1 MPKKRKFYNVFNIV
15 ITAGI
20 TCLFVALGALRFLK
34 SYLRLKESVADL
46 WQSLAYYFKA
56 LFGARDS
63 PVPRVARY
71 SEVWGKPTFAP
82 KDMQGFFKSA
92 ERYFALLFDGKNARE
107 YFGRIAQSVG
117 KFSKIILI
125 VLPCLV
131 VLKNV
136 IERLY
141 AKENTKH
148 NRDTLPLKIFK
159 SAAKVT
165 YQPVKRFVREYIAFL
180 RAYPIIFK
188 CWAALWLAHLNFISI
203 ILEFFAYYFYFAASF
218 DMPSLYV
225 QAVKLFADLRVPFKA
240 FPWHVT
246 GAIAWLIFNK
256 WRKKIAVDRLQHF
269 EARNCG
275 FINELPIVSLACG
288 SMGKKK
294 TTAGTDMA
302 LSQTVMLRQEA
313 FSRLQKTDMK
323 FPFFPWIC
331 FEDDIKANMESGRV
345 YNLASIKTWI
355 AEKQKAYDSHH
366 SDKVILYGY
375 ESKKYGLYYDDCLK
389 RQYIFEVLETYAK
402 LYFIYVIES
411 SLLVANYS
419 IREDDILLN
428 AGNFPLRSYDFFP
441 KKPAAQSRYAHIL
454 DFDVLRLGKKVITNN
469 PKAGSFEFGVVVITE
484 VGKERKNNLELTD
497 VKGKAKETNQKND
510 LFNVW
515 LKMCRHAATVDNYPF
530 IKVIT
535 DEQRA
540 ESWGAD
546 ARDLCDILTI
556 VGSGK
561 PKLALPFYTIE
572 DMIACIAF
580 SRFMRLYYDFRYRRG
595 DNTLLVYLLKSV
607 VGWIYKRNER
617 LYNRF
622 GYSVLSIEKERGTQ
636 DGKIEKKRYYLA
648 DYKIY
653 RDRFS
658 TDCFS
663 DYFNDLALK
672 TKVGLRD
679 YLKYRTS
686 KASVEELKAQNS
698 YFINGLYGNAENSRG
713 EGRSA

>member
-1 MPKKRKFYNVFNIV
+1 MSGKRKVVYIALTVVLTAVFLLIGV
-15 ITAGI
+15 
-20 TCLFVALGALRFLK
+20 LVFEK
-34 SYLRLKESVADL
+34 SYLRIWESCKDL
-46 WQSLAYYFKA
+46 GNSAKYYFCEIFGIEHSTNVTVGNNSNVIDEGGLLPDTPQEFGTKA
-56 LFGARDS
+56 GI
-63 PVPRVARY
+63 
-71 SEVWGKPTFAP
+71 
-82 KDMQGFFKSA
+82 
-92 ERYFALLFDGKNARE
+92 YFRLLINGKNITAWTGLIGQKTVVTARFLVLAIPFFLLLGFAIKKL
-107 YFGRIAQSVG
+107 YGR
-117 KFSKIILI
+117 
-125 VLPCLV
+125 
-131 VLKNV
+131 
-136 IERLY
+136 R
-141 AKENTKH
+141 NTKH
-148 NRDTLPLKIFK
+148 NRDTLPLRIFK
-159 SAAKVT
+159 GFSAVT
-165 YQPVKRFVREYIAFL
+165 YQPLKRFVIGYIEFL
-180 RAYPIIFK
+180 KTYEKI
-188 CWAALWLAHLNFISI
+188 
-203 ILEFFAYYFYFAASF
+203 
-218 DMPSLYV
+218 
-225 QAVKLFADLRVPFKA
+225 
-240 FPWHVT
+240 VT
-246 GAIAWLIFNK
+246 AWLILWAFHLNLATIVIEFIAYYLYFAVSYK
-256 WRKKIAVDRLQHF
+256 LSTVYVQICKLVVDLQVAVKHFPWWSLGGVGWILFCRWREKLGTGLLRHN

-275 FINELPIVSLACG
+275 FIKELPIVTMICG

-331 FEDDIKANMESGRV
+331 FENDIKANMESGRV
-345 YNLASIKTWI
+345 YNLASIHTWI
-355 AEKQKAYDSHH
+355 AEKRKEYDSHH

-375 ESKKYGLYYDDCLK
+375 DGKKYGLYYDDCLK

-411 SLLVANYS
+411 SLLVSNYS

-441 KKPAAQSRYAHIL
+441 KKPAPHSRYAHIL
-454 DFDVLRLGKKVITNN
+454 DFDVLRLGKKVIANN

-679 YLKYRTS
+679 YLEYRTS

-698 YFINGLYGNAENSRG
+698 YFINGLYGNAEESSG

>member
-1 MPKKRKFYNVFNIV
+1 MSGKRKGVYIALTVVLTAVFLLIGV
-15 ITAGI
+15 
-20 TCLFVALGALRFLK
+20 LVFRK
-34 SYLRLKESVADL
+34 SYLRIWEACKDFGNSVK
-46 WQSLAYYFKA
+46 YYFCEI
-56 LFGARDS
+56 FGIEHS
-63 PVPRVARY
+63 TNV
-71 SEVWGKPTFAP
+71 T
-82 KDMQGFFKSA
+82 
-92 ERYFALLFDGKNARE
+92 
-107 YFGRIAQSVG
+107 VG
-117 KFSKIILI
+117 NNS
-125 VLPCLV
+125 
-131 VLKNV
+131 NV
-136 IERLY
+136 IEGGGQSIMPDTPQEFGTKAGIYFRLLINGKNITAWTGLIGEKTAMTARFLVLAIPFFLLLGFAIKKLY
-141 AKENTKH
+141 GRRNTKH
-148 NRDTLPLKIFK
+148 NGDTLPLKIFK
-159 SAAKVT
+159 RVSAVT
-165 YQPVKRFVREYIAFL
+165 YQPLKRFVIDYIEFL
-180 RAYPIIFK
+180 KTYEKI
-188 CWAALWLAHLNFISI
+188 
-203 ILEFFAYYFYFAASF
+203 
-218 DMPSLYV
+218 
-225 QAVKLFADLRVPFKA
+225 VK
-240 FPWHVT
+240 
-246 GAIAWLIFNK
+246 AWLILWTFHLNLATIVIEFIAYYLYFAVSYK
-256 WRKKIAVDRLQHF
+256 LSTVYVQICKLVVDLQVVLKHFPWWSLGGVGWILFCRWREKLAAGLLRHN

-275 FINELPIVSLACG
+275 FIKELPIVTMICG

-345 YNLASIKTWI
+345 YNLASIHTWI
-355 AEKQKAYDSHH
+355 AEKQKTYETGSEL
-366 SDKVILYGY
+366 LYGY
-375 ESKKYGLYYDDCLK
+375 DGKKYGLYFDDCLK

-441 KKPAAQSRYAHIL
+441 KKPAPHSRYAHIL
-454 DFDVLRLGKKVITNN
+454 DFDVLRLGKKVIANN

-497 VKGKAKETNQKND
+497 VKGKSKETNQKND

-515 LKMCRHAATVDNYPF
+515 LKMCRHAATVDNFPF

-595 DNTLLVYLLKSV
+595 DNTLFVYLLKSV

-622 GYSVLSIEKERGTQ
+622 GYSMLSIEKERGTQ
-636 DGKIEKKRYYLA
+636 DGKMEKKRYYLA

-679 YLKYRTS
+679 YLEYRTS

-698 YFINGLYGNAENSRG
+698 YFINGLYGNAEESRG

>member
-1 MPKKRKFYNVFNIV
+1 MSGKRKVVYIALTVVLTAVFLLIGV
-15 ITAGI
+15 
-20 TCLFVALGALRFLK
+20 LVFEK
-34 SYLRLKESVADL
+34 SYLRIWESCKDL
-46 WQSLAYYFKA
+46 GNSAKYYFCEI
-56 LFGARDS
+56 FGIEHS
-63 PVPRVARY
+63 TNV
-71 SEVWGKPTFAP
+71 T
-82 KDMQGFFKSA
+82 
-92 ERYFALLFDGKNARE
+92 
-107 YFGRIAQSVG
+107 VG
-117 KFSKIILI
+117 NNS
-125 VLPCLV
+125 
-131 VLKNV
+131 NV
-136 IERLY
+136 IEGGEQSIMPDTPQEFGTKAGVYLKLLINGKNITAWTGLIGKKTGVLARFLVLAIPFFLLLGFAIKKLY
-141 AKENTKH
+141 GRRNTKH
-148 NRDTLPLKIFK
+148 NHDTVPLRIFK
-159 SAAKVT
+159 GFSAVT
-165 YQPVKRFVREYIAFL
+165 YQPLKRFVIGYIEFL
-180 RAYPIIFK
+180 KTYEKI
-188 CWAALWLAHLNFISI
+188 
-203 ILEFFAYYFYFAASF
+203 
-218 DMPSLYV
+218 
-225 QAVKLFADLRVPFKA
+225 
-240 FPWHVT
+240 VT
-246 GAIAWLIFNK
+246 AWLILWAFHLNLATIVIEFIAYYLYFAVSYK
-256 WRKKIAVDRLQHF
+256 LSTVYVQICKLVVDLQIVLKHFPWWSLGGVGWILFCRWREKLGTGLLRHN

-275 FINELPIVSLACG
+275 FIKELPIVTMICG

-294 TTAGTDMA
+294 TTAGTDMG

-345 YNLASIKTWI
+345 YNLASIHTWI
-355 AEKQKAYDSHH
+355 AEKQKTYETGSEL
-366 SDKVILYGY
+366 LYGY
-375 ESKKYGLYYDDCLK
+375 DGKKYGLYFDDCLK

-441 KKPAAQSRYAHIL
+441 KKPAPHSRYAHIL
-454 DFDVLRLGKKVITNN
+454 DFDVLRLGKKVIANN

-497 VKGKAKETNQKND
+497 VKGKSKETNQKND

-515 LKMCRHAATVDNYPF
+515 LKMCRHAATVDNFPF

-546 ARDLCDILTI
+546 ARELCDILTI

-572 DMIACIAF
+572 DMIACMAF

-679 YLKYRTS
+679 YLEYRTS

-698 YFINGLYGNAENSRG
+698 YFINGLYGNAEESRG

>member
-1 MPKKRKFYNVFNIV
+1 MSGKRKVVYIALTVVLTAVFLLIGV
-15 ITAGI
+15 
-20 TCLFVALGALRFLK
+20 LVFEK
-34 SYLRLKESVADL
+34 SYLRIWESCKDL
-46 WQSLAYYFKA
+46 GNSAKYYFCEI
-56 LFGARDS
+56 FGIEHS
-63 PVPRVARY
+63 TNV
-71 SEVWGKPTFAP
+71 T
-82 KDMQGFFKSA
+82 
-92 ERYFALLFDGKNARE
+92 
-107 YFGRIAQSVG
+107 VG
-117 KFSKIILI
+117 NNS
-125 VLPCLV
+125 
-131 VLKNV
+131 NV
-136 IERLY
+136 IEGGEQSIMPDTPQEFGTKAGVYLKLLINGKNITAWTGLIGKKTGVLARFLVLAIPFFLLLGFAIKKLY
-141 AKENTKH
+141 GRRNTKH
-148 NRDTLPLKIFK
+148 NHDTVPLRIFK
-159 SAAKVT
+159 GFSAVT
-165 YQPVKRFVREYIAFL
+165 YQPLKRFVIGYIEFL
-180 RAYPIIFK
+180 KTYEKI
-188 CWAALWLAHLNFISI
+188 
-203 ILEFFAYYFYFAASF
+203 
-218 DMPSLYV
+218 
-225 QAVKLFADLRVPFKA
+225 
-240 FPWHVT
+240 VT
-246 GAIAWLIFNK
+246 AWLILWAFHLNLATIVIEFIAYYLYFAVSYK
-256 WRKKIAVDRLQHF
+256 LSTVYVQICKLVVDLQIVLKHFPWWSLGGVGWILFCRWREKLGTGLLRHN

-275 FINELPIVSLACG
+275 FIKELPIVTMICG

-294 TTAGTDMA
+294 TTAGTDMG

-345 YNLASIKTWI
+345 YNLASIHTWI
-355 AEKQKAYDSHH
+355 AEKQKTYETGSEL
-366 SDKVILYGY
+366 LYGY
-375 ESKKYGLYYDDCLK
+375 DGKKYGLYFDDCLK

-441 KKPAAQSRYAHIL
+441 KKPAPHSRYAHIL
-454 DFDVLRLGKKVITNN
+454 DFDVLRLGKKVIANN

-497 VKGKAKETNQKND
+497 VKGKSKETNQKND

-515 LKMCRHAATVDNYPF
+515 LKMCRHAATVDNFPF

-546 ARDLCDILTI
+546 ARELCDILTI

-698 YFINGLYGNAENSRG
+698 YFINGLYGNAEESRG

>member
-1 MPKKRKFYNVFNIV
+1 MSGKRKVVYIALTVVLTAVFLLIGV
-15 ITAGI
+15 
-20 TCLFVALGALRFLK
+20 LVFEK
-34 SYLRLKESVADL
+34 SYLRIWESCKDL
-46 WQSLAYYFKA
+46 GNSAKYYFCEI
-56 LFGARDS
+56 FGIEHS
-63 PVPRVARY
+63 TNV
-71 SEVWGKPTFAP
+71 T
-82 KDMQGFFKSA
+82 
-92 ERYFALLFDGKNARE
+92 
-107 YFGRIAQSVG
+107 VG
-117 KFSKIILI
+117 NNS
-125 VLPCLV
+125 
-131 VLKNV
+131 NV
-136 IERLY
+136 IEGGEQSIMPDTPQEFGTKAGVYLKLLINGKNITAWTGLIGKKTGVLARFLVLAIPFFLLLGFAIKKLY
-141 AKENTKH
+141 GRRNTKH
-148 NRDTLPLKIFK
+148 NHDTVPLRIFK
-159 SAAKVT
+159 GFSAVT
-165 YQPVKRFVREYIAFL
+165 YQPLKRFVIGYIEFL
-180 RAYPIIFK
+180 KTYEKI
-188 CWAALWLAHLNFISI
+188 
-203 ILEFFAYYFYFAASF
+203 
-218 DMPSLYV
+218 
-225 QAVKLFADLRVPFKA
+225 
-240 FPWHVT
+240 VT
-246 GAIAWLIFNK
+246 AWLILWAFHLNLATIVIEFIAYYLYFAVSYK
-256 WRKKIAVDRLQHF
+256 LSTVYVQICKLVVDLQIVLKHFPWWSLGGVGWILFCRWREKLGTGLLRHN

-275 FINELPIVSLACG
+275 FIKELPIVTMICG

-294 TTAGTDMA
+294 TTAGTDMG

-345 YNLASIKTWI
+345 YNLASIHTWI
-355 AEKQKAYDSHH
+355 AEKQKTYETGSEL
-366 SDKVILYGY
+366 LYGY
-375 ESKKYGLYYDDCLK
+375 DGKKYGLYFDDCLK

-441 KKPAAQSRYAHIL
+441 KKPAPHSRYAHIL
-454 DFDVLRLGKKVITNN
+454 DFDVLRLGKKVIANN

-497 VKGKAKETNQKND
+497 VKGKSKETNQKND

-515 LKMCRHAATVDNYPF
+515 LKMCRHAATVDNFPF

-546 ARDLCDILTI
+546 ARELCDILTI

-572 DMIACIAF
+572 DMIACMAF

-698 YFINGLYGNAENSRG
+698 YFINGLYGNAEESRG

>member
-1 MPKKRKFYNVFNIV
+1 MSGKRKGVYIALTVVLTAVFLLIGV
-15 ITAGI
+15 
-20 TCLFVALGALRFLK
+20 LVFQK
-34 SYLRLKESVADL
+34 SYLRIWEACKDL
-46 WQSLAYYFKA
+46 GNSAKYYFCEI
-56 LFGARDS
+56 FGIEHS
-63 PVPRVARY
+63 TNV
-71 SEVWGKPTFAP
+71 T
-82 KDMQGFFKSA
+82 
-92 ERYFALLFDGKNARE
+92 
-107 YFGRIAQSVG
+107 VG
-117 KFSKIILI
+117 NNS
-125 VLPCLV
+125 
-131 VLKNV
+131 NV
-136 IERLY
+136 IEGGGQSIMPDTPQEFGTTAWIYFKLLINGKNITAWTGLIGQKTVVTARFLVLAIPFFLLLGFAIKKLY
-141 AKENTKH
+141 GRRNTKH

-159 SAAKVT
+159 RVSAVT
-165 YQPVKRFVREYIAFL
+165 YQPLKRFVIGYIEFL
-180 RAYPIIFK
+180 KTYEKIIK
-188 CWAALWLAHLNFISI
+188 
-203 ILEFFAYYFYFAASF
+203 
-218 DMPSLYV
+218 
-225 QAVKLFADLRVPFKA
+225 
-240 FPWHVT
+240 
-246 GAIAWLIFNK
+246 AWLILWAFHLNLSTIVIEFIAYYLYFAVSYNITTLYGQICK
-256 WRKKIAVDRLQHF
+256 LVVDLQVALKHFPWWSLGGIGWVLFCRWREKLGVSVLRHN

-275 FINELPIVSLACG
+275 FIKELPIVTMICG

-302 LSQTVMLRQEA
+302 LSQTVMFRQEA

-345 YNLASIKTWI
+345 YNLASIHTWI

-441 KKPAAQSRYAHIL
+441 KKPAVQSRYAHIL
-454 DFDVLRLGKKVITNN
+454 DFDVLRLGKKVIANN

-515 LKMCRHAATVDNYPF
+515 LKMCRHAATVDNFPF

-556 VGSGK
+556 SGSGK

-572 DMIACIAF
+572 DMLACIAF

-672 TKVGLRD
+672 TKVGLRE
-679 YLKYRTS
+679 YLEYRTS

-698 YFINGLYGNAENSRG
+698 YFINGLYGNAEESRG

>member
-1 MPKKRKFYNVFNIV
+1 MSGKRKGVYIALTVVLTAVFLLIGV
-15 ITAGI
+15 
-20 TCLFVALGALRFLK
+20 LVFQK
-34 SYLRLKESVADL
+34 SYLRIWEACKDL
-46 WQSLAYYFKA
+46 GNSAKYYFCEI
-56 LFGARDS
+56 FGIEHS
-63 PVPRVARY
+63 TNV
-71 SEVWGKPTFAP
+71 T
-82 KDMQGFFKSA
+82 
-92 ERYFALLFDGKNARE
+92 
-107 YFGRIAQSVG
+107 VG
-117 KFSKIILI
+117 NNS
-125 VLPCLV
+125 
-131 VLKNV
+131 NV
-136 IERLY
+136 IEGGGQSIMPDTPQEFGTKAWIYFKLLINGKNITAWTGLIGKKTGVLARFLVLAIPFFLLLGFAIKKLY
-141 AKENTKH
+141 GRRNTKH
-148 NRDTLPLKIFK
+148 NHDTVPLRIFK
-159 SAAKVT
+159 GFSAVT
-165 YQPVKRFVREYIAFL
+165 YQPLKRFVIGYIEFL
-180 RAYPIIFK
+180 KTYEKI
-188 CWAALWLAHLNFISI
+188 
-203 ILEFFAYYFYFAASF
+203 
-218 DMPSLYV
+218 
-225 QAVKLFADLRVPFKA
+225 
-240 FPWHVT
+240 VT
-246 GAIAWLIFNK
+246 AWLILWAFHLNLATIVIEFIAYYLYFAVSYK
-256 WRKKIAVDRLQHF
+256 LSTVYVQICKLVVDLQIVLKHFPWWSLGGVGWILFCRWREKLGTGLLRHN

-275 FINELPIVSLACG
+275 FIKELPIVTMICG

-294 TTAGTDMA
+294 TTAGTDMG

-345 YNLASIKTWI
+345 YNLASIHTWI
-355 AEKQKAYDSHH
+355 AEKQKTYETGSEL
-366 SDKVILYGY
+366 LYGY
-375 ESKKYGLYYDDCLK
+375 DGKKYGLYFDDCLK

-441 KKPAAQSRYAHIL
+441 KKPAPHSRYAHIL
-454 DFDVLRLGKKVITNN
+454 DFDVLRLGKKVIANN

-497 VKGKAKETNQKND
+497 VKGKSKETNQKND

-515 LKMCRHAATVDNYPF
+515 LKMCRHAATVDNFPF

-546 ARDLCDILTI
+546 ARELCDILTI

-572 DMIACIAF
+572 DMIACMAF

-679 YLKYRTS
+679 YLEYRTS

-698 YFINGLYGNAENSRG
+698 YFINGLYGNAEESRG

>member
-1 MPKKRKFYNVFNIV
+1 MNGKRKCVYIALTVVLTAVFLLIGV
-15 ITAGI
+15 
-20 TCLFVALGALRFLK
+20 LVFEK
-34 SYLRLKESVADL
+34 SYLRIWEACKDL
-46 WQSLAYYFKA
+46 GNSAKYYFCEI
-56 LFGARDS
+56 FGIEHS
-63 PVPRVARY
+63 TNV
-71 SEVWGKPTFAP
+71 T
-82 KDMQGFFKSA
+82 
-92 ERYFALLFDGKNARE
+92 
-107 YFGRIAQSVG
+107 VG
-117 KFSKIILI
+117 NNS
-125 VLPCLV
+125 
-131 VLKNV
+131 NV
-136 IERLY
+136 IEGGGESIMPDTPQEFGTKAWIYLKLLINGKNITAWTELIGQKTTTAARFLALAIPFFLLLGFAVKKLY
-141 AKENTKH
+141 GRRNTKH

-159 SAAKVT
+159 RVSAVT
-165 YQPVKRFVREYIAFL
+165 YQPLKRFIIGYIEFL
-180 RAYPIIFK
+180 KNYETI
-188 CWAALWLAHLNFISI
+188 
-203 ILEFFAYYFYFAASF
+203 
-218 DMPSLYV
+218 
-225 QAVKLFADLRVPFKA
+225 VK
-240 FPWHVT
+240 
-246 GAIAWLIFNK
+246 AWLILWTFHLNLATIVIEFIAYYLYFAVSYK
-256 WRKKIAVDRLQHF
+256 LSTVYVQICKLVVDLQVVLKHFPWWSLGGVGWILFCRWREKLAAGLLRHN

-275 FINELPIVSLACG
+275 FIKELPIVIMICG

-355 AEKQKAYDSHH
+355 AERQKAYDSHH

-454 DFDVLRLGKKVITNN
+454 DFDVLRLGKKVIANN

-515 LKMCRHAATVDNYPF
+515 LKMCRHAATVDNFPF

>member
-1 MPKKRKFYNVFNIV
+1 MQICKLVV
-15 ITAGI
+15 
-20 TCLFVALGALRFLK
+20 
-34 SYLRLKESVADL
+34 DL
-46 WQSLAYYFKA
+46 Q
-56 LFGARDS
+56 
-63 PVPRVARY
+63 
-71 SEVWGKPTFAP
+71 
-82 KDMQGFFKSA
+82 
-92 ERYFALLFDGKNARE
+92 
-107 YFGRIAQSVG
+107 
-117 KFSKIILI
+117 
-125 VLPCLV
+125 V
-131 VLKNV
+131 VLK
-136 IERLY
+136 
-141 AKENTKH
+141 H
-148 NRDTLPLKIFK
+148 
-159 SAAKVT
+159 
-165 YQPVKRFVREYIAFL
+165 
-180 RAYPIIFK
+180 
-188 CWAALWLAHLNFISI
+188 
-203 ILEFFAYYFYFAASF
+203 
-218 DMPSLYV
+218 
-225 QAVKLFADLRVPFKA
+225 
-240 FPWHVT
+240 FPWWSLGGV
-246 GAIAWLIFNK
+246 GWILFCR
-256 WRKKIAVDRLQHF
+256 WREKLAAGLLRHN

-275 FINELPIVSLACG
+275 FIKELPIVIMICG

-454 DFDVLRLGKKVITNN
+454 DFDVLRLGKKVIANN

>member
-1 MPKKRKFYNVFNIV
+1 MIEFI
-15 ITAGI
+15 
-20 TCLFVALGALRFLK
+20 
-34 SYLRLKESVADL
+34 
-46 WQSLAYYFKA
+46 AYY
-56 LFGARDS
+56 L
-63 PVPRVARY
+63 
-71 SEVWGKPTFAP
+71 
-82 KDMQGFFKSA
+82 
-92 ERYFALLFDGKNARE
+92 YFAVSYNITTLYGQICKLVVDL
-107 YFGRIAQSVG
+107 Q
-117 KFSKIILI
+117 
-125 VLPCLV
+125 V
-131 VLKNV
+131 VLK
-136 IERLY
+136 
-141 AKENTKH
+141 H
-148 NRDTLPLKIFK
+148 
-159 SAAKVT
+159 
-165 YQPVKRFVREYIAFL
+165 
-180 RAYPIIFK
+180 
-188 CWAALWLAHLNFISI
+188 
-203 ILEFFAYYFYFAASF
+203 
-218 DMPSLYV
+218 
-225 QAVKLFADLRVPFKA
+225 
-240 FPWHVT
+240 FPWWSLGGVGWILFCRWREKLGT
-246 GAIAWLIFNK
+246 GLLRHN
-256 WRKKIAVDRLQHF
+256 

-275 FINELPIVSLACG
+275 FIKELPIVTMICG

-294 TTAGTDMA
+294 TTAGTDMG

-355 AEKQKAYDSHH
+355 AEKRKEYDSHH

-375 ESKKYGLYYDDCLK
+375 DGKKYGLYYDDCLK

-441 KKPAAQSRYAHIL
+441 KKPAPHSRYAHIL
-454 DFDVLRLGKKVITNN
+454 DFDVLRLGKKVIVNN

-497 VKGKAKETNQKND
+497 VKGKSKETNQKND

-572 DMIACIAF
+572 DMIACMAF

-679 YLKYRTS
+679 YLEYRTS

-698 YFINGLYGNAENSRG
+698 YFINGLYGNAEESRG

>member
-1 MPKKRKFYNVFNIV
+1 MSGKRKGVYIALTVVLTAVFLLIGV
-15 ITAGI
+15 
-20 TCLFVALGALRFLK
+20 LVFEK
-34 SYLRLKESVADL
+34 SYLRIWESCKDL
-46 WQSLAYYFKA
+46 GNSAKYYFCEI
-56 LFGARDS
+56 FGIEHS
-63 PVPRVARY
+63 TNV
-71 SEVWGKPTFAP
+71 T
-82 KDMQGFFKSA
+82 
-92 ERYFALLFDGKNARE
+92 
-107 YFGRIAQSVG
+107 VG
-117 KFSKIILI
+117 NNS
-125 VLPCLV
+125 
-131 VLKNV
+131 NV
-136 IERLY
+136 IEGGGQSIMPDTPQEFGTKAWIYFKLLINGKNITAWTGLIGQKTVVTARFLVLAIPFFLLLGFAIKKLY
-141 AKENTKH
+141 GRRNTKH
-148 NRDTLPLKIFK
+148 NHDTVPLRIFK
-159 SAAKVT
+159 GFSAVT
-165 YQPVKRFVREYIAFL
+165 YQPLKRFVIGYIEFL
-180 RAYPIIFK
+180 KTYEKI
-188 CWAALWLAHLNFISI
+188 
-203 ILEFFAYYFYFAASF
+203 
-218 DMPSLYV
+218 
-225 QAVKLFADLRVPFKA
+225 
-240 FPWHVT
+240 VT
-246 GAIAWLIFNK
+246 AWLILWAFHLNLATIVIEFIAYYLYFAVSYK
-256 WRKKIAVDRLQHF
+256 LSTVYVQICKLVVDLQIVLKHFPWWSLGGVGWILFCRWREKLGTGLLRHN

-275 FINELPIVSLACG
+275 FIKELPIVTMICG

-294 TTAGTDMA
+294 TTAGTDMG

-345 YNLASIKTWI
+345 YNLASIHTWI
-355 AEKQKAYDSHH
+355 AEKQKTYETGSEL
-366 SDKVILYGY
+366 LYGY
-375 ESKKYGLYYDDCLK
+375 DGKKYGLYFDDCLK

-441 KKPAAQSRYAHIL
+441 KKPAPHSRYAHIL
-454 DFDVLRLGKKVITNN
+454 DFDVLRLGKKVIANN

-497 VKGKAKETNQKND
+497 VKGKSKETNQKND

-515 LKMCRHAATVDNYPF
+515 LKMCRHAATVDNFPF

-546 ARDLCDILTI
+546 ARELCDILTI

-572 DMIACIAF
+572 DMIACMAF
-580 SRFMRLYYDFRYRRG
+580 SRFMRLYYDFRYRRE

-679 YLKYRTS
+679 YLEYRTS

-698 YFINGLYGNAENSRG
+698 YFINGLYGNAEESRG